1 MSETEALT
9 PEVVEAN
16 AVIEAEIVNSLDSVT
31 GLTPVQDADDLVPIR
46 PADLTAEE
54 EAEIKKQVEDFIE
67 KVRGNPSDWTL
78 ADIVFDLGSD
88 AVSMNSTSIGL
99 MDRKMGDVLKDITV
113 GSPVERSLVAIKVEL
128 DKVNPAVVKNTPIIY
143 KVALFLS
150 RTRLPKADELL
161 RIIAERRETVSSTIN
176 GLKEGLWA
184 ERDKVLDDASE
195 LMTIADGLKDTQ
207 SGLQRA
213 IYFGQMLWNRLKE
226 VAGDMGDPVAAT
238 SVTNLISDLSM
249 QVVDLQTI
257 DNLNLQSRA
266 GAEQLIR
273 NGRHIQNNIRRITTF
288 LTSAVATAL
297 AVRAAAAQ
305 QASTMRVMQ
314 DIRQSVSKTME
325 DTAKSIRSSSKEAAE
340 MQQKT
345 LVDMDG
351 LERACND
358 YIAMFE
364 EQDEIRKKTEAIARE
379 TSKRVGKLSDTLR
392 GRVDAL
398 TNARQKTGQKS

>member
-1 MSETEALT
+1 M
-9 PEVVEAN
+9 
-16 AVIEAEIVNSLDSVT
+16 
-31 GLTPVQDADDLVPIR
+31 
-46 PADLTAEE
+46 
-54 EAEIKKQVEDFIE
+54 
-67 KVRGNPSDWTL
+67 
-78 ADIVFDLGSD
+78 
-88 AVSMNSTSIGL
+88 
-99 MDRKMGDVLKDITV
+99 
-113 GSPVERSLVAIKVEL
+113 
-128 DKVNPAVVKNTPIIY
+128 
-143 KVALFLS
+143 
-150 RTRLPKADELL
+150 
-161 RIIAERRETVSSTIN
+161 
-176 GLKEGLWA
+176 
-184 ERDKVLDDASE
+184 
-195 LMTIADGLKDTQ
+195 
-207 SGLQRA
+207 
-213 IYFGQMLWNRLKE
+213 
-226 VAGDMGDPVAAT
+226 
-238 SVTNLISDLSM
+238 
-249 QVVDLQTI
+249 DLQTI

-273 NGRHIQNNIRRITTF
+273 NGRHIQNNIRRITTC

-351 LERACND
+351 LERACNE

-379 TSKRVGKLSDTLR
+379 TSKRVGKLSDPLR